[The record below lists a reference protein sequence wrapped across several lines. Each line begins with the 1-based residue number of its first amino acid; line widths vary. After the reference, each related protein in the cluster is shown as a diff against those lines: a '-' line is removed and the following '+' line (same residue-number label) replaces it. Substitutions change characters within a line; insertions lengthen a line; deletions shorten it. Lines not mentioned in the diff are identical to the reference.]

1 MSPGH
6 SVSGHSVLGHSVFG
20 ACRLG
25 AYCLSTRTSL
35 GFIFCRA
42 EQYIFIYFLNVGVQW
57 MSGEWIVYCVE
68 GVWWN
73 LGGVS
78 GGCNVNIFLLNN
90 QLFLTK
96 FFETFKPIYFCVC
109 MYPSSHLN
117 LVTPR

>member
-1 MSPGH
+1 MQNF
-6 SVSGHSVLGHSVFG
+6 SVL
-20 ACRLG
+20 ACLEVAEKFVVVVVG
-25 AYCLSTRTSL
+25 WWSRTSL